1 MKYEQSMLAK
11 LISEKWNPKNSE
23 AIFIDRDGENF
34 KYILDLFR
42 DGEVVVPRTVAVEA
56 IKKDALYFGL
66 PKSLS
71 IKRSNKQNLTFQD
84 MSELKETLSLILL
97 GAKILLSSIL

>member
-66 PKSLS
+66 SLS
-71 IKRSNKQNLTFQD
+71 IKGSNKQNLTFQD
-84 MSELKETLSLILL
+84 MSELKETSSLILL